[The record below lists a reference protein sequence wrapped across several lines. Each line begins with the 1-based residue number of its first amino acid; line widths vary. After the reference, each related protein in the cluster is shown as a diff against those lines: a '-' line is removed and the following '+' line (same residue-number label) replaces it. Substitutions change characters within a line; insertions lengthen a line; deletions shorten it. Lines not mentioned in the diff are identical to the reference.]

1 METNLFDIF
10 RWGNYWRVSKFCV
23 LNLTIFWKKGET
35 IQGGD
40 IIEGRNYGN
49 TVFIFAL
56 YSGLKGNAIIIY
68 VQIVLNTVAQNFLI
82 LLSIDVIV
90 LPTSVC
96 KT

>member
-1 METNLFDIF
+1 MGKLLEGFKILCTEFDHILEKG
-10 RWGNYWRVSKFCV
+10 GNYSR
-23 LNLTIFWKKGET
+23 
-35 IQGGD
+35 GD